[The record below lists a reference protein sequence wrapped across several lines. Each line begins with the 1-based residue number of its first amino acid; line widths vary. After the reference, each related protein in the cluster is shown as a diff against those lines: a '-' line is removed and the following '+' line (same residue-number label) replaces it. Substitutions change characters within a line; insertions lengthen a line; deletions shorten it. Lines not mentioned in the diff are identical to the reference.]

1 VAGERAVDE
10 STLETVLSNLLAEY
24 PDAPIA
30 AIGHDG
36 LFVDVPPSL
45 PVGAHPVLEGRS
57 ALDLVVPADR
67 VVVITAWGE
76 THATGIARAV
86 VRLAADSG
94 TGAFYFVDARHLYG
108 VYVGVL
114 LADGGGEAI
123 GEQLKSAPKMPPRV
137 CRVHKDGL
145 AVISAIDDATT
156 RVLGWEP
163 DEIVGRRSLELIHP
177 DDHDR
182 AIENWIEMLGAPGGD
197 HRWRGRHQRRDGSW
211 VWMEITNR
219 NRLDDPEH
227 GDVVAEMV
235 DISDEMAAQEA
246 LRAREQ
252 LLHRLAEALPLGVFQ
267 VDSDRSIVYANERL
281 AEITCTGPATT
292 VDAQLC
298 TVVAEDRAVLQHAL
312 DDVLVDGRDADLE
325 VRIDVPGAPAGR
337 LCRIT
342 MRALTGD
349 DDVVTGA
356 IVCVADVTESARLR
370 IELEHRATY
379 DALTGCHNRASIIAA
394 LETTLASDNA
404 RVGTALVFVDLDGFK
419 AVNDELGHA
428 AGDDLLRI
436 VASRLRDTTRD
447 TDLVGRLGG
456 DEFLVVCPR
465 VASLAEVTRLC
476 DRVAE
481 ALSGTVDVA
490 GHQQRLRASIGVTWS
505 RAGVVCADAPRCAE
519 AIVAEA
525 DTAMYASK
533 REGAGR
539 PVLYDACLR
548 DADIPA

>member
-1 VAGERAVDE
+1 MAGERAVDE
-10 STLETVLSNLLAEY
+10 ATLDTVLSNLLAEY
-24 PDAPIA
+24 PDAPVA
-30 AIGHDG
+30 AISHDG
-36 LFVDVPPSL
+36 LFVELPASLDV
-45 PVGAHPVLEGRS
+45 GGHPVLEGRS

-67 VVVITAWGE
+67 VVVITAWEE
-76 THATGIARAV
+76 THTTGIARAV

-94 TGAFYFVDARHLYG
+94 SGAFYFVDARHRYG
-108 VYVGVL
+108 VYVTVL
-114 LADGGGEAI
+114 LAEAGGEQV
-123 GEQLKSAPKMPPRV
+123 GEQLRAAPKMPPRV
-137 CRVHKDGL
+137 CRVRKDGL
-145 AVISAIDDATT
+145 AVMTEVDDATT
-156 RVLGWEP
+156 RVLGWSAE
-163 DEIVGRRSLELIHP
+163 DLIGRRSLEFIHP

-182 AIENWIEMLGAPGGD
+182 AIENWVEMLGAPGED
-197 HRWRGRHQRRDGSW
+197 HRWRGRHQRHDGSW

-219 NRLDDPEH
+219 NRLDDPDH
-227 GDVVAEMV
+227 GDVVAEMI

-267 VDSDRSIVYANERL
+267 VDTERSIVYANERL

-298 TVVAEDRAVLQHAL
+298 TVVADDRVALGHAL
-312 DDVLVDGRDADLE
+312 DAVLVAGVDADLE
-325 VRIDVPGAPAGR
+325 VRIDAPGLHSGR
-337 LCRIT
+337 LCRMT

-349 DDVVTGA
+349 GGVVTGA

-379 DALTGCHNRASIIAA
+379 DALTGCHNRASIIGA
-394 LETTLASDNA
+394 LEATLASDDA

-428 AGDDLLRI
+428 AGDELLRI
-436 VASRLRDTTRD
+436 VSSRLRETTRD

-465 VASLAEVTRLC
+465 VASLDEVTRLG
-476 DRVAE
+476 DRVAQ
-481 ALSGTVDVA
+481 ALNDEIGVA
-490 GHQQRLRASIGVTWS
+490 GRCLRLRASVGVTWS
-505 RAGVVCADAPRCAE
+505 RVRVVRADASRHAE

-525 DTAMYASK
+525 DVAMYASK

-539 PVLYDACLR
+539 PVLYEPRLR